1 MKRHFKIERDVFFNH
16 RKKHTNKHRTPTT
29 TDEDDR
35 DRGPRDCPHIWNRS
49 SVHAVICVYDRP
61 VSLFKT
67 ARNRVHAILFK
78 IQEMHSFLRPP
89 PQAVTMTLQ
98 SSRRMF
104 SSASSVAVT
113 VTHTKPSLE
122 QQQGRLLAL
131 RNQLAVEGSTVNDF
145 IMSKNTIGA
154 VTTDHNNAPASP
166 STMIVR
172 KKAPPRSARI
182 LPKPRWLKAA
192 PADSENYQ
200 KLRSTVRE
208 LGLAT
213 VCEQA
218 RCPNIG
224 ECWGGGKDST
234 ATATIMIMG
243 DTCTRGCRFCSVK
256 TSRTPPPLDPDEPE
270 KVATAVAQ
278 WGLDYVVF
286 TSVDRDDL
294 PDQGAHH
301 FSQVVQALRR
311 KGKSELLIEAL
322 TPDFQG
328 NRELI
333 RLVATSGLDVFAH
346 NMETVEALT
355 SRVRDRRANYAQ
367 SLGVLEYVKSLQNDN
382 IETSNNSNSSS
393 GSSNAHGRCLTKTSI
408 MLGLGETDEQI
419 RTTLRDLRNVD
430 VNVVTFGQYL
440 QPTRQ
445 HLPVQAYIHPDKFA
459 EWQAEGESMG
469 FDYVA
474 SGPLVR
480 SSYKAA
486 EFYIKNLLQKEKQQ
500 EQEQAAV

>member
-1 MKRHFKIERDVFFNH
+1 M
-16 RKKHTNKHRTPTT
+16 
-29 TDEDDR
+29 
-35 DRGPRDCPHIWNRS
+35 
-49 SVHAVICVYDRP
+49 
-61 VSLFKT
+61 
-67 ARNRVHAILFK
+67 HAILCNIRK
-78 IQEMHSFLRPP
+78 MHNFLRPP
-89 PQAVTMTLQ
+89 LQAVTMTLQ
-98 SSRRMF
+98 SSHRMF
-104 SSASSVAVT
+104 SSASAVAVT
-113 VTHTKPSLE
+113 VTHTTKPSLE
-122 QQQGRLLAL
+122 QQQQQGRLQAL
-131 RNQLAVEGSTVNDF
+131 RKQLAVEGSTVNDF
-145 IMSKNTIGA
+145 IMSKNTTIGA
-154 VTTDHNNAPASP
+154 PTTDHNNAPASP
-166 STMIVR
+166 PTMIVR
-172 KKAPPRSARI
+172 KKAAPRSSKI
-182 LPKPRWLKAA
+182 LPKPHWLKAA
-192 PADSENYQ
+192 PAESENYQ

-224 ECWGGGKDST
+224 ECWGGGGKDST

-256 TSRTPPPLDPDEPE
+256 TSRAPPPLDPDEPE
-270 KVATAVAQ
+270 KVATAVAA

-301 FSQVVQALRR
+301 FAQVVQALRR
-311 KGKSELLIEAL
+311 KGKPDLLIEAL

-367 SLGVLEYVKSLQNDN
+367 SLGVLEYVKSLHNDN
-382 IETSNNSNSSS
+382 TEASNNNKSSR
-393 GSSNAHGRCLTKTSI
+393 NANRRCLTKTSI

-486 EFYIKNLLQKEKQQ
+486 EFYIKNLLHNEKQQ
-500 EQEQAAV
+500 AAV